1 MDKLRMRF
9 SKTGR
14 AVYISHLDLMHTMQ
28 RAIARAG
35 YSLKYSEG
43 YNPHPQIS
51 IALPLSVG
59 MSSVCEIMDFR
70 LNEEIDAQEFRE
82 RVNACFPEGILAAE
96 VYAAEKKSSLI
107 KWLEIEG
114 TFEYDTKR
122 PEDVLGDVR
131 DFFDRERIVVE
142 KKSKRGMTE
151 TDIRPMIRNITFS
164 SREDTLRLH
173 AVISAADPTLNPELL
188 SGALRQLSPEL
199 APDFAAYCRIETLLP
214 DGEIF
219 R

>member
-59 MSSVCEIMDFR
+59 MASVCEVMDFR
-70 LNEEIDAQEFRE
+70 LNEETDLQEFRE
-82 RVNACFPEGILAAE
+82 KVNRSLPEGIEAME
-96 VYAAEKKSSLI
+96 VYPAETKSALI

-114 TFEYDTKR
+114 TFEYDER
-122 PEDVLGDVR
+122 QPEELLPAVEA
-131 DFFDRERIVVE
+131 FFRRESIVVT

-151 TDIRPMIRNITFS
+151 ADICPMIRSIAF
-164 SREDTLRLH
+164 RAEKDTLALR
-173 AVISAADPTLNPELL
+173 AVISAAEPTLNPELI
-188 SGALRQLSPEL
+188 SGALRQLQPEL
-199 APDFAAYCRIETLLP
+199 APDFAFYCRIETCQAT
-214 DGEIF
+214 GEIF

>member
-14 AVYISHLDLMHTMQ
+14 AIYISHLDLMHTMQ
-28 RAIARAG
+28 RSIARAG

-59 MSSVCEIMDFR
+59 MSSVCEVMDFR
-70 LNEEIDAQEFRE
+70 LNEEADLHEFME
-82 RVNACFPEGILAAE
+82 KVNRSLPEGIRATE
-96 VYAAEKKSSLI
+96 VYPAETKSSLI

-114 TFEYDTKR
+114 TFEYDDR
-122 PEDVLGDVR
+122 LPEEMLPRVE
-131 DFFDRERIVVE
+131 DFFRRESIVVT

-151 TDIRPMIRNITFS
+151 ADIRPMIRSIRF
-164 SREDTLRLH
+164 RAEEGTLAMH
-173 AVISAADPTLNPELL
+173 AVISAAEPTLNPELL
-188 SGALRQLSPEL
+188 SGALRQLQPEL
-199 APDFAAYCRIETLLP
+199 APDFASYCRIETYQA

>member
-14 AVYISHLDLMHTMQ
+14 AIYISHLDLMHTMQ
-28 RAIARAG
+28 RSIARAG

-70 LNEEIDAQEFRE
+70 LNEEADPLEFLE
-82 RVNACFPEGILAAE
+82 RVNRSLPEGIRAAE
-96 VYAAEKKSSLI
+96 VYPAETKSSLI

-114 TFEYDTKR
+114 IFEYDDR
-122 PEDVLGDVR
+122 PLDEMLSGVQ
-131 DFFDRERIVVE
+131 DFFRRESIVVE

-151 TDIRPMIRNITFS
+151 ADIRPMIRSISF
-164 SREDTLRLH
+164 RAEEEALALH
-173 AVISAADPTLNPELL
+173 ALISAAEPTLNPELL
-188 SGALRQLSPEL
+188 SGALRQLQPEL
-199 APDFAAYCRIETLLP
+199 APDFTSY
-214 DGEIF
+214 
-219 R
+219 